1 MAQLVVR
8 NLEERVKAGLLRR
21 AKRNRRSME
30 EEVRTILRKSVLNE
44 ETPQA
49 PLGSRLKRRFE
60 GIGLTRP
67 IPALR
72 GGKPRAA
79 LFEVDE

>member
-8 NLEERVKAGLLRR
+8 NLEDRVKAGLLRR
-21 AKRNRRSME
+21 AKRNGRSME
-30 EEVRTILRKSVLNE
+30 EEVRTILRKSVLAE
-44 ETPQA
+44 GSA
-49 PLGSRLKRRFE
+49 SVPLGTRIWKRFE
-60 GIGLTRP
+60 RIGLARP

-79 LFEVDE
+79 LFDE